1 MFWNNSTHQSSS
13 RTILIGAAS
22 LFIGAVLCF
31 CGSASVVEAGTISF
45 DYDISFG
52 AVAPDGPTP
61 YATAVFDDGG
71 SPGSVTLTVDVAA
84 TVGGADIT
92 DLYYNLDPTL
102 DPTSLLIVRSGG
114 DGPVAGFPILTGV
127 DAFQADGDGM
137 YDILMDLPPPPGN
150 NANLFN
156 AGETLI
162 FTITGIGTLE
172 AADFN
177 FLSAPS
183 PGPGGAGP
191 FASVA
196 RFQSTGPN
204 GRDSDFVGADPVDPI
219 IPEPSTL
226 ILLSLGSLALVARRR
241 GARA

>member
-1 MFWNNSTHQSSS
+1 
-13 RTILIGAAS
+13 
-22 LFIGAVLCF
+22 
-31 CGSASVVEAGTISF
+31 VEAGTISF

-52 AVAPDGPTP
+52 TVAPDGATP
-61 YATAVFDDGG
+61 YATALFDDGG
-71 SPGSVTLTVDVAA
+71 TPGSVTLTVNVAA

-102 DPTSLLIVRSGG
+102 DPTSLSIARTGG
-114 DGPVAGFPILTGV
+114 DGPSAGFPILTGV
-127 DAFQADGDGM
+127 DAFMADGDGM

-150 NANLFN
+150 NAELFN

-162 FTITGIGTLE
+162 FTITGIGSLV

-183 PGPGGAGP
+183 PSPGGAGP

-196 RFQSTGPN
+196 RFQSTGSN
-204 GRDSDFVGADPVDPI
+204 GKDSDFVGANPQEP

-226 ILLSLGSLALVARRR
+226 ILLGLGSLALVVRRR
-241 GARA
+241 RARA